1 MQCLRKQKLGRTELG
16 ATCKAYYLLTA
27 IHSMKQK
34 PVHYYRKVIKERDP
48 TLMNREVVVDEEETR
63 NLVAGQALVVRYIS
77 EQKL

>member
-1 MQCLRKQKLGRTELG
+1 MFSFLTHLLSEGQKT
-16 ATCKAYYLLTA
+16 
-27 IHSMKQK
+27 
-34 PVHYYRKVIKERDP
+34 VHYFMNRIDP